1 MHFRRLCVAAVA
13 LSLQACAPHRA
24 VQGPMAQVSDAHT
37 CGARAGN
44 LIVLLPGLRD
54 LPSDFV
60 AEGFVQAVR
69 QRQLDADITLLDA
82 HVGYY
87 NERQIVNR
95 LHNEV
100 IAPARAQGYER
111 IWLVGISLGGLGSLL
126 YSQAH
131 PQAITGFYAMA
142 PYLGEK
148 ALVKEVAD
156 AGLAQW
162 RPSEPPQLGGEAW
175 SLAQAYLNST
185 PGLPQAYLNST
196 PGLPQA
202 YIGYGESDRFAH
214 ANALFATAL
223 PPGHRYVAEGGHD
236 WRAWSALWAQFLD
249 SGAMG
254 KTQRAH
260 RPCAN
265 TLSP

>member
-1 MHFRRLCVAAVA
+1 MRFRLVCVAAVA
-13 LSLQACAPHRA
+13 LSLQACAPYRA
-24 VQGPMAQVSDAHT
+24 VQGPIAQVSDAQA

-44 LIVLLPGLRD
+44 LIVFLPGLRD

-95 LHNEV
+95 LHSEV

-148 ALVKEVAD
+148 ALVKEVVD

-162 RPSEPPQLGGEAW
+162 RPSEPAQLGGEAW
-175 SLAQAYLNST
+175 GLA
-185 PGLPQAYLNST
+185 QAYLNST

-202 YIGYGESDRFAH
+202 YIGYGESDRFAQ

-236 WRAWSALWAQFLD
+236 WRAWSALWTQFLD
-249 SGAMG
+249 SGVMG

-260 RPCAN
+260 RACVT
-265 TLSP
+265 TLSS